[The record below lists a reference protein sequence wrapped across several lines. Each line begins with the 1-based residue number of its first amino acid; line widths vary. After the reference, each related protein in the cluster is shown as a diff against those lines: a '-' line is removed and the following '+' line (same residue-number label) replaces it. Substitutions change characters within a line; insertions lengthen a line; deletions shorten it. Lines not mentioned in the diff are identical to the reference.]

1 MKNGGK
7 IMKANYHTHTWRC
20 RHAEPNERAY
30 VERAIEGGLQIL
42 GFADHTPYPF
52 PPEKRSGFRIQMN
65 EMDDYVDTV
74 LALKKEYEKDIEIH
88 LGLETEY
95 YPKYFE
101 QLMEFL
107 KGYPV
112 EYLLLAQHFIG
123 NEGDADARGSSWE
136 TTDENWLVRYCNQ
149 VTTAMETGHFTYLAH
164 PDMFHF
170 VGNESVYDKHIRQL
184 CRNANRCHMPLEI
197 NLLGLFEGRHY
208 PNEAFWK
215 IAGEEGCKAILGSD
229 AHLAKAVWR
238 PETIEKGKLLAK
250 KYGLE
255 LLETVELKN
264 PMN

>member
-1 MKNGGK
+1 MR
-7 IMKANYHTHTWRC
+7 ANYHTHTWRC

-52 PPEKRSGFRIQMN
+52 PDGKKSGFRIQMN
-65 EMDDYVDTV
+65 EMDDYVDTI

-95 YPKYFE
+95 YPKYFSK
-101 QLMEFL
+101 LIDFL
-107 KGYPV
+107 KDYPV
-112 EYLLLAQHFIG
+112 EYLLLAQHYIG
-123 NEGDADARGSSWE
+123 NEVDIGSIGSSAS
-136 TTDENWLVRYCNQ
+136 TTKEEVLVDYCKQ
-149 VTTAMETGHFTYLAH
+149 VTQAMETGRFTYFAH

-170 VGNESVYDKHIRQL
+170 VGDKKVYDKYMRQL
-184 CRNANRCHMPLEI
+184 CCTANRYNMPLEI
-197 NLLGLFEGRHY
+197 NLLGLYEGRHY

-229 AHLAKAVWR
+229 AHSAKAVWR
-238 PETIEKGKLLAK
+238 PETIEKGKVLAK
-250 KYGLE
+250 KYGLQ

-264 PMN
+264 PIK